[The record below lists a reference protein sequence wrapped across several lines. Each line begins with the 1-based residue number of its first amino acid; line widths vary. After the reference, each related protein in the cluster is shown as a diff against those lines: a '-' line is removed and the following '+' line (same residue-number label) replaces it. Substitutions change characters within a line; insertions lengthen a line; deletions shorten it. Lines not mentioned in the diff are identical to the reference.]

1 MSIVP
6 CEHRK
11 GEDLFGCAQ
20 TGCRECQNR
29 LLVEHNGLI
38 HAVVER
44 QYRYRAEYVELIQEG
59 RIGLWHAI
67 MNYDRGRGYTFSTY
81 AWKAIRNRVWL
92 AIARSRKE
100 HGWQEIGTSE
110 DTLAGIIR
118 EWQHEQVRQALEEE
132 LGCIPK
138 RLREVIELTY
148 GLDGHPP
155 QSLAAIGREMGLTR
169 ERIRQLRNEALTL
182 LRLPVLSLRL
192 RSLCEQEDRQ
202 AYRKTQNMNRAWL
215 RRRRGR

>member
-1 MSIVP
+1 
-6 CEHRK
+6 
-11 GEDLFGCAQ
+11 
-20 TGCRECQNR
+20 
-29 LLVEHNGLI
+29 VEHNGLI
-38 HAVVER
+38 HAVVQR
-44 QYRYRAEYVELIQEG
+44 QYRWGIEYVDLIQEG

-67 MNYDRGRGYTFSTY
+67 MKYDLGRGYAFSTY

-92 AIARSRKE
+92 AVAWARKT
-100 HGWQEIGTSE
+100 HGWQEDRANE

-138 RLREVIELTY
+138 RLREVIELAY
-148 GLDGHPP
+148 GLEGDPP

-192 RSLCEQEDRQ
+192 RSLCEQEDRR
-202 AYRKTQNMNRAWL
+202 AYRKTQALNREWL
-215 RRRRGR
+215 RRRRGK